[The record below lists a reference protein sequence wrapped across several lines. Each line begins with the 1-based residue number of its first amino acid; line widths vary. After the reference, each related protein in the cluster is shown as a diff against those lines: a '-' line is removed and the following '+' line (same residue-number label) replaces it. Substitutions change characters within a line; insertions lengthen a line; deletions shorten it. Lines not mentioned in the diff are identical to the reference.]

1 MINIP
6 AIRAGIAALLEAI
19 PEIKR
24 VNPLEAPGENV
35 NNLPCAYVHR
45 GTINRYPLTLFSE
58 GVGPFTGL
66 GHNEQL
72 IEWDI
77 AVYATLNGY
86 QSSQELDDLFAARL
100 IDAFDGN
107 RLIDPNGPGVV
118 DVSKL
123 HQLSA
128 FQQVEDTNGNP
139 TALWV
144 TQALVN
150 TLITQ
155 EDP

>member
-1 MINIP
+1 MISLP
-6 AIRAGIAALLEAI
+6 DVRAGIAAILAGI

-24 VNPLEAPGENV
+24 VNPIEAPGENV

-45 GTINRYPLTLFSE
+45 GTITRPPVTLFGE
-58 GVGPFTGL
+58 GVGREGL
-66 GHNEQL
+66 GQYSQL
-72 IEWDI
+72 VEWDV

-86 QSSQELDDLFAARL
+86 QSAQELDDLFAARL
-100 IDAFDGN
+100 IDAFDAPAA

-128 FQQVEDTNGNP
+128 FQQVEDTP
-139 TALWV
+139 ALWV

-150 TLITQ
+150 TLIIQ
-155 EDP
+155 

>member
-1 MINIP
+1 MIDL
-6 AIRAGIAALLEAI
+6 ASVRAGIANILEAI

-45 GTINRYPLTLFSE
+45 GTISRNPLTLFGE
-58 GVGPFTGL
+58 GVGPFQVL
-66 GHNEQL
+66 GGNDQL

-77 AVYATLNGY
+77 AIYATLNGY
-86 QSSQELDDLFAARL
+86 QSAQELDDVFAARL
-100 IDAFDGN
+100 IDAFDAN

-118 DVSKL
+118 DVAKL
-123 HQLSA
+123 HQVTA
-128 FQQVEDTNGNP
+128 FQQLDDNP
-139 TALWV
+139 ALWV

>member
-1 MINIP
+1 MIDL
-6 AIRAGIAALLEAI
+6 AAVRAGIATLLLGI

-24 VNPLEAPGENV
+24 ILPYDTPGENV
-35 NNLPCAYVHR
+35 NNLPAAYIHR
-45 GTINRYPLTLFSE
+45 GTISRLPLTLFGE
-58 GVGPFTGL
+58 GVGAFTGL

-77 AVYATLNGY
+77 SIYATLNGY
-86 QSSQELDDLFAARL
+86 QSAQELDDVYAARL
-100 IDAFDGN
+100 IDAFDGA

-123 HQLSA
+123 HQVSA
-128 FQQVEDTNGNP
+128 FQQVEDTP
-139 TALWV
+139 ALWV

>member
-1 MINIP
+1 VIDIP
-6 AIRAGIAALLEAI
+6 SIRAGIAAILEGI
-19 PEIKR
+19 PEVKR
-24 VNPLEAPGENV
+24 VNPVEAPGENV

-45 GTINRYPLTLFSE
+45 GTISRYPLTLFGE

-66 GHNEQL
+66 GSNEQL

-77 AVYATLNGY
+77 SIYSTLNGY
-86 QSSQELDDLFAARL
+86 QSAQELDDLFAARL

-123 HQLSA
+123 HQLEA
-128 FQQVEDTNGNP
+128 FQQVEGTPG
-139 TALWV
+139 LWV
-144 TQALVN
+144 TQAFVN
-150 TLITQ
+150 TLVTQ